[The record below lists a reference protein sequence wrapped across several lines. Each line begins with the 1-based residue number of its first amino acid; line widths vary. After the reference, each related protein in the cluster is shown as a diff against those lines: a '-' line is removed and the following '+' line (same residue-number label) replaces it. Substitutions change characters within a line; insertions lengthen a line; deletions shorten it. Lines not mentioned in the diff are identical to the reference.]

1 MSTICIDLYF
11 FMQDMSNITAFRNP
25 SFENCIAFTTSSG
38 VMIGQI
44 DQVQKLHINKI
55 PLGEMARRICYQEAT
70 RTFAII
76 TTKMETSL
84 SDSSR
89 DSSIKILD
97 DQSFE
102 SKSFE
107 VCITSHT
114 RRKR

>member
-1 MSTICIDLYF
+1 MILL
-11 FMQDMSNITAFRNP
+11 QDMSNITAFRNP

-38 VMIGQI
+38 VMVGQI

-55 PLGEMARRICYQEAT
+55 PLGEMARRICYQEST

-84 SDSSR
+84 SDSSK

-102 SKSFE
+102 SKS
-107 VCITSHT
+107 
-114 RRKR
+114 K